1 MTDHIAMSVWNGL
14 TVAFGSK
21 AGREVEGRQ
30 RQGGATTV
38 STSIG
43 ASRTLD

>member
-30 RQGGATTV
+30 RQGGTTTV
-38 STSIG
+38 STSIE
-43 ASRTLD
+43 ASRALD

>member
-1 MTDHIAMSVWNGL
+1 MSVWNGL

-30 RQGGATTV
+30 RQGETTTV
-38 STSIG
+38 RDYDGEHIG
-43 ASRTLD
+43 ASRALD